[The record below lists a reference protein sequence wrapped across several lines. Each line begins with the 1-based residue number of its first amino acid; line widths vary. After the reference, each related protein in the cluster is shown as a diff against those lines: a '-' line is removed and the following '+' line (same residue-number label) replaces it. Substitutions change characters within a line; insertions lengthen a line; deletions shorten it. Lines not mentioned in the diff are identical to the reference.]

1 MKHLFAFFFL
11 ALSAPIGAQA
21 ETIGKWHSGDVN
33 GFTRYWT
40 TNDVGSNFVVWCHP
54 KRQVNGTLLQFEIEG
69 RMPPPNSRVRV
80 ILDSSVLDV
89 PVNEHGYIGTG
100 CPACS
105 DSFGYI
111 WHKIRSSRTLAIK
124 YPDDTYAGFSLK
136 GALNVL
142 PGNVCPTDWE
152 KRKANS

>member
-1 MKHLFAFFFL
+1 MKRLVAFFFL
-11 ALSAPIGAQA
+11 ALVAPFTALG
-21 ETIGKWHSGDVN
+21 ETTGKWHRGDVD

-54 KRQVNGTLLQFEIEG
+54 QRQVNGTLLHVEIEG

-89 PVNEHGYIGTG
+89 SVNEHGYIGTG

-111 WHKIRSSRTLAIK
+111 WHKIRSSRTLAVK
-124 YPDDTYAGFSLK
+124 FQDDTYAGFSLK

-142 PGNVCPTDWE
+142 PGNVCPTDWQ
-152 KRKANS
+152 KRNARS